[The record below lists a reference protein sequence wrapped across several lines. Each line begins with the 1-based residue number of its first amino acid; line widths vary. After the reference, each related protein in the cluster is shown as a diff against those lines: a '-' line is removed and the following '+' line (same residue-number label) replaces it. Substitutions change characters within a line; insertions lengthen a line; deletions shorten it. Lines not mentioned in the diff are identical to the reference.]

1 MGRAIVETDDYY
13 QGTILKTTDVIEEDL
28 VYRKVALNL
37 RANDNF
43 ISVIKLDPP
52 YNMLVDLTKISTGRL
67 RATLNEPTYKT
78 AYMRYYE
85 TISNLGIRS
94 RSYND

>member
-1 MGRAIVETDDYY
+1 MIPNLGRAIVETDGYY

-43 ISVIKLDPP
+43 ISVIKLNPP
-52 YNMLVDLTKISTGRL
+52 YNMLVDLTKISTGREIQ
-67 RATLNEPTYKT
+67 TLNEP
-78 AYMRYYE
+78 R
-85 TISNLGIRS
+85 N
-94 RSYND
+94 